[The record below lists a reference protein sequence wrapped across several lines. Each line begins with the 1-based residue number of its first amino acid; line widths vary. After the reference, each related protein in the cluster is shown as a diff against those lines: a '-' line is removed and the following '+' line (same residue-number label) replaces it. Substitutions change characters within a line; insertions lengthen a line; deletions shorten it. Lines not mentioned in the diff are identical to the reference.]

1 MEGSCKLGA
10 VTTALV
16 EGCGAGA
23 VTDALG
29 TGSSLS
35 KRNTVNMN
43 STCEWFD
50 LLCRHVM
57 TRTCTTGM
65 SNVHELHCRAES
77 PTGHSAVKST
87 CM

>member
-16 EGCGAGA
+16 EGSGAGTD
-23 VTDALG
+23 TDALG

-35 KRNTVNMN
+35 KRDTVNMN
-43 STCEWFD
+43 STNKWFD

-57 TRTCTTGM
+57 TGTRTTGM
-65 SNVHELHCRAES
+65 CTLHELY
-77 PTGHSAVKST
+77 
-87 CM
+87 